1 MPVLHSTSRS
11 GVLSSPTGPGVTSD
25 AAKLQHSVEVLRW
38 KRVRNSGEFS
48 SRMVHRACSHTGY
61 FAGRRYLKHNIKFL
75 IIDSFLEDSL
85 CAPGSPLL
93 RSKAAA
99 WQLAS

>member
-1 MPVLHSTSRS
+1 MPVLRWAFGAEGSCS
-11 GVLSSPTGPGVTSD
+11 GSGAYSD

-38 KRVRNSGEFS
+38 KRVRNSGELG
-48 SRMVHRACSHTGY
+48 SRILHTACSNTGY
-61 FAGRRYLKHNIKFL
+61 FAGKRYLKHIIKFL

-93 RSKAAA
+93 RSMAAA
-99 WQLAS
+99 WQLAF